1 MRTLGQVLG
10 TSGKSVH
17 EDDVDLRPGESRD
30 YLVDGHHQR
39 VTATD
44 QLGRHS
50 GRRRYR
56 VECLTCGA
64 VVHEATTGAHAN
76 MRTHARFAAED
87 AALAFTRAVQAL
99 ISGAK
104 KED

>member
-10 TSGKSVH
+10 TSHKSVH
-17 EDDVDLRPGESRD
+17 EDDVEGLRPGESRD

-44 QLGRHS
+44 QHGCDS

-56 VECLTCGA
+56 VECLTCGG
-64 VVHEATTGAHAN
+64 VVHEATTGAHSN

-87 AALAFTRAVQAL
+87 AALAFTRAVQTL
-99 ISGAK
+99 TSGAK
-104 KED
+104 